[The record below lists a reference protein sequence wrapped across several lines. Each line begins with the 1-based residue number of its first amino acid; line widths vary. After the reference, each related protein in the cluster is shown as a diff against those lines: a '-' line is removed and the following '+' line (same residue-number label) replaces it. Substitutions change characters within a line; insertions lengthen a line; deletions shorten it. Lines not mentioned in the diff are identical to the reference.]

1 MRVLMLSPLIFFTI
15 ILKPEFNQKNWI
27 AYLRMYASELYLNEK
42 IIQRLEDGTNWLFGT
57 AILLS
62 LFELIK

>member
-1 MRVLMLSPLIFFTI
+1 MLSTLIFFTI

-27 AYLRMYASELYLNEK
+27 AYLQKYASELYLNEK
-42 IIQRLEDGTNWLFGT
+42 IIQTLEDGTNWLFCT

-62 LFELIK
+62 VLELIK